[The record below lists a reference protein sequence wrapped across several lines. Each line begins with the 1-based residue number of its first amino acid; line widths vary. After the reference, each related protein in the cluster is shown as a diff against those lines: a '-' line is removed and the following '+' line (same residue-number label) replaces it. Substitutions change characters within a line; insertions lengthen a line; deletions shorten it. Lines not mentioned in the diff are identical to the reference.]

1 MAFTWDCDLSFYPQY
16 LMVSVEKDFKII
28 SNMLL
33 EYMREMMQ
41 ISWYTFKDYLV
52 KQYLT
57 PVKFIALIETIM
69 DLLTASSLFSN
80 ILEREK

>member
-1 MAFTWDCDLSFYPQY
+1 
-16 LMVSVEKDFKII
+16 
-28 SNMLL
+28 MLL
-33 EYMREMMQ
+33 EYMREKLQ
-41 ISWYTFKDYLV
+41 ISRYTFKDYLV

-80 ILEREK
+80 IFEREK